1 MLGGYQDFLWLIL
14 LGIGVVI
21 ITRFLLIK
29 GIQLTSDAWRI
40 PRKVQG
46 QIMGY
51 ATSTPELVGTVSTA
65 AQGLLGAGLWN
76 VTASNIINLILFV
89 ATALYF
95 GRFKSLAKRKF
106 ADEIGFALGAIVLP
120 VILVTREQ
128 WAKSPW
134 AALFLFGFFVGYVVL
149 DKWLNP
155 PNPDEEKDVT
165 PKDPSKG
172 PKGIALILLGIIG
185 IIVAGNF
192 LGIVAESIVTQL
204 GVPEWAVGWILG
216 VITSLPELTS
226 FYAVF
231 ALAKGQA
238 SDESCQQNLDNLAAS
253 NLSNVGLIY
262 PIGIIVFLLVS

>member
-1 MLGGYQDFLWLIL
+1 MLGGYQDFVWLIL
-14 LGIGVVI
+14 LGIAVVL
-21 ITRFLLIK
+21 ITRLLLIN
-29 GIQLTSDAWRI
+29 GIQLTSDAWKI

-51 ATSTPELVGTVSTA
+51 ATSAPELVGTVSTA
-65 AQGLLGAGLWN
+65 AKGLLGAGLWN
-76 VTASNIINLILFV
+76 VTASNIINLILFMT
-89 ATALYF
+89 AALYF
-95 GRFKSLAKRKF
+95 GRSKALAKRKF

-120 VILVTREQ
+120 VILVTREH
-128 WAKSPW
+128 WAKSKW
-134 AALFLFGFFVGYVVL
+134 TALVLFGFFVVYVVL
-149 DKWLNP
+149 DRVFNR
-155 PNPDEEKDVT
+155 PNPDEEEDVA

-172 PKGIALILLGIIG
+172 PKGIVYILLGIAG
-185 IIVAGNF
+185 IIIAGNY
-192 LGIVAESIVTQL
+192 LGIVAESIVKQMS
-204 GVPEWAVGWILG
+204 VPEWAVGWILG

-231 ALAKGQA
+231 ALAKGRS